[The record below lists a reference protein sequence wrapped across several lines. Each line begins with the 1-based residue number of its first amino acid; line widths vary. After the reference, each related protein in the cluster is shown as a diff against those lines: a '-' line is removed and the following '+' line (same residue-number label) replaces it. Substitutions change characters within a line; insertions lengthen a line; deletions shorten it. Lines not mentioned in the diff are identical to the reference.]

1 MWKSTQWALF
11 ASSLERRSFLALE
24 DPGLCT
30 EMMLSWE
37 VCGAGSL
44 HPLSHS
50 GLSILSST
58 LCRGAGGHTQWR
70 ARSPGPRRN
79 KGFPGLAL
87 ELLSP

>member
-1 MWKSTQWALF
+1 MCKSTQQALF

-24 DPGLCT
+24 DPTLCT

-37 VCGAGSL
+37 VGAAFIPQWAVCSA
-44 HPLSHS
+44 HHS
-50 GLSILSST
+50 VQGV
-58 LCRGAGGHTQWR
+58 GGHTQWG

-87 ELLSP
+87 ELVSP